1 MAVYIDQKQRA
12 TYAGIWD
19 KNKRY
24 NPYSIVTTDNGY
36 FLSASPVPAGI
47 DITNDSYWI
56 WYAGSGDSSALEAR
70 VTSLESRVD
79 ILSSTLNIIGTNVDN
94 LSART
99 TNTENNVTILASALQ
114 TAGADIRALQNRVS
128 AVENDI
134 DDIGDMIDADR
145 IRLTDLESRVT
156 TNENNITM
164 LASTFNIV
172 GSDIDAI
179 NRDAINFTRMITG
192 IN

>member
-1 MAVYIDQKQRA
+1 MAVYIDQKRRA

-19 KNKRY
+19 KTKAY
-24 NPYSIVTTDNGY
+24 NPYSIVTTENGY

-47 DITNDSYWI
+47 DITNNSYWI
-56 WYAGSGDSSALEAR
+56 WYAGSGDSSTLEAR

-79 ILSSTLNIIGTNVDN
+79 ILSSTLNIIGADVDN
-94 LSART
+94 LSTRT
-99 TNTENNVTILASALQ
+99 TNTENDVTI
-114 TAGADIRALQNRVS
+114 
-128 AVENDI
+128 
-134 DDIGDMIDADR
+134 
-145 IRLTDLESRVT
+145 
-156 TNENNITM
+156 